1 MDELPLD
8 LEALRAAIAAGRSF
22 HYHFFYGHRR
32 EPDGVFSQWWPC
44 AFEVDGQRYA
54 TAEQFM
60 MAGKARLFGDADA
73 LAAILAEPDPAACKR
88 LGRRVRG
95 FDEGAWA
102 RARFDLVVAGNAAKF
117 GQSHHLRDILTAT
130 GDAILVEASP
140 TDRIWGIG
148 LAASSPLAR
157 DPATWR
163 GRNLLGFALVAT
175 RRMLTG
181 ATPIAL

>member
-1 MDELPLD
+1 MDDPPLD
-8 LEALRAAIAAGRSF
+8 LDALRRSIAAGRSF
-22 HYHFFYGHRR
+22 DYHFFYGHRR

-44 AFEVDGQRYA
+44 GFEVEGQRYA

-73 LAAILAEPDPAACKR
+73 LAAIVAEPAPAACKR

-95 FDEGAWA
+95 FDEQTWA
-102 RARFDLVVAGNAAKF
+102 HARFDLVVEGNLAKF
-117 GQSHHLRDILTAT
+117 GQSDRLGSILLAT
-130 GDAILVEASP
+130 GDDILVEASP
-140 TDRIWGIG
+140 TDRVWGIG

-163 GRNLLGFALVAT
+163 GLNLLGFALVKT
-175 RRMLTG
+175 R
-181 ATPIAL
+181 ALLRAG

>member
-1 MDELPLD
+1 MDDLPLD
-8 LEALRAAIAAGRSF
+8 VDALRRAIAAGRSF

-44 AFEVDGQRYA
+44 GFEVDGQPYA

-95 FDEGAWA
+95 FDEQVWA
-102 RARFDLVVAGNAAKF
+102 RARFELVVAGNAAKF
-117 GQSHHLRDILTAT
+117 GQSDHLRAILFAT

-140 TDRIWGIG
+140 RDRVWGIG
-148 LAASSPLAR
+148 LAASSPLAS

-163 GRNLLGFALVAT
+163 GKNLLGFALVKT
-175 RRMLTG
+175 RGLLRTG
-181 ATPIAL
+181 